1 MRAFPLDIWAPLWLH
16 SATMA
21 QRKKTPKKTE
31 KPVKG
36 DVIRMRV
43 TSDQKSAIVEAAE
56 RDGLEV
62 SAWLRQLALR
72 AAGVL
77 PVPDR
82 KR

>member
-1 MRAFPLDIWAPLWLH
+1 M
-16 SATMA
+16 ATS
-21 QRKKTPKKTE
+21 KKAIAE

-43 TSDQKSAIVEAAE
+43 TSAQKSAIVAAAE

-77 PVPDR
+77 SEAKR
-82 KR
+82 K

>member
-1 MRAFPLDIWAPLWLH
+1 V
-16 SATMA
+16 ATLGYMA
-21 QRKKTPKKTE
+21 QSKKTPKKAG

-43 TSDQKSAIVEAAE
+43 TSDQKSAIVAAAE

-72 AAGVL
+72 AAGAL
-77 PVPDR
+77 PEPKR
-82 KR
+82 K

>member
-1 MRAFPLDIWAPLWLH
+1 
-16 SATMA
+16 MA
-21 QRKKTPKKTE
+21 KSKKAKL
-31 KPVKG
+31 VKD

-43 TSDQKSAIVEAAE
+43 TSDQKSAIVAAAE

-62 SAWLRQLALR
+62 SAWLRQLSLR

-77 PVPDR
+77 ATPDR

>member
-1 MRAFPLDIWAPLWLH
+1 
-16 SATMA
+16 MA
-21 QRKKTPKKTE
+21 RSKKTQAE

-43 TSDQKSAIVEAAE
+43 TSDQKSAIVAAAE
-56 RDGLEV
+56 LDGLEV

-77 PVPDR
+77 PPDR

>member
-1 MRAFPLDIWAPLWLH
+1 MTRGNQ
-16 SATMA
+16 T
-21 QRKKTPKKTE
+21 QVE

-43 TSDQKSAIVEAAE
+43 TSAQKSAIVAAAE
-56 RDGLEV
+56 LDGLEV

-77 PVPDR
+77 PPDR